1 VGPNGRSGLADIM
14 LKDIQLMTTDE
25 SIKGS
30 KVYTGQKGV
39 AN

>member
-1 VGPNGRSGLADIM
+1 M
-14 LKDIQLMTTDE
+14 HKDIQLMTTDE